1 MTDRVRMTVLQA
13 AEALGVSDDTIRRG
27 LEGKGPLADLLR
39 DAGAK
44 DNTGRWMI
52 SLTAEAIERNR
63 SLGRRNRQHTP
74 PEAPLAEAETAT
86 LRKLAE
92 VLRTASGA
100 ATASQKEELERL
112 AAAHS
117 AALGRLQEE
126 LEQMRIRAAQAEAE
140 REQARVQAAT
150 AEGQAQVLRDR
161 AEQAEAGLTAAQAEV
176 AAQRSRADLAMG
188 EVDGLKLGLEHM
200 QEVLA
205 QARREADETGVK
217 AEQAARAAKDANER
231 LARLHSRGLW
241 ARMRN
246 RP

>member
-1 MTDRVRMTVLQA
+1 VADRVRMTVLQA

-39 DAGAK
+39 DAGSK

-52 SLTAEAIERNR
+52 ALTTEAIERNR
-63 SLGRRNRQHTP
+63 SLGRRHRQHTP
-74 PEAPLAEAETAT
+74 PEAPLAEAETAS

-100 ATASQKEELERL
+100 TTASQKEELERL

-117 AALGRLQEE
+117 AEVGRLHEE
-126 LEQMRIRAAQAEAE
+126 LERTRIRAAQAEAE
-140 REQARVQAAT
+140 REQARVQAAA
-150 AEGQAQVLRDR
+150 AEGEVKALRER
-161 AEQAEAGLTAAQAEV
+161 AEQAEAGREAAQAEA
-176 AAQRSRADLAMG
+176 AAQRGRADLAIG

-200 QEVLA
+200 QEVLT
-205 QARREADETGVK
+205 QARREADQTGVK

-231 LARLHSRGLW
+231 LARLHSRGVW
-241 ARMRN
+241 ARLRN